1 MNKETKVKE
10 TMMHLFREAILRK
23 GFALVDV
30 PQVCVTCNNLYEYYA
45 GKVMNS
51 WTGTRGIGRPR

>member
-1 MNKETKVKE
+1 
-10 TMMHLFREAILRK
+10 MHLFREAILRK